1 MKFRSDSPANTRM
14 ELRGQ
19 VRDPF
24 GEAACDTSAYQGCI
38 VQLWALGDAPSLSK
52 RAALGAEPG
61 SQPID
66 EVVLPDQGGWPR
78 SFRFEGLAPGRYTV
92 LAFVD
97 TMNTGKLDFRST
109 AMSQPLGWAAEE
121 GGWGGAQSVVT
132 VSEEDEE
139 PPFVSVVLRA
149 PTRFGSAPKQ
159 CEGGWYA
166 ELKGQPV
173 LHLRGDATTRGCTA
187 SQPCALL
194 RSPL

>member
-121 GGWGGAQSVVT
+121 GAWGGAQSVVT

-173 LHLRGDATTRGCTA
+173 LHLRGDGATRGCQRP
-187 SQPCALL
+187 SPPCALL
-194 RSPL
+194 R